1 MNDLQLKESK
11 ELDLIYDVIDD
22 LLRKGDFEKVDKILQ
37 EIDVPELSTD
47 NLLGF
52 LTATLYAELPSRKE
66 FFKKVH
72 IELCFRNDYDDTILE
87 GLE

>member
-1 MNDLQLKESK
+1 MND
-11 ELDLIYDVIDD
+11 LDLIYDVIDD
-22 LLRKGDFEKVDKILQ
+22 LLCKGNFEKVDTILQ
-37 EIDVPELSTD
+37 EIDVPKLSTD

-52 LTATLYAELPSRKE
+52 LTTTLYVELPSRKE

-72 IELCFRNDYDDTILE
+72 VELCFRNNFNDTILQ